1 VPPSLSPKYRRLTSG
16 ELEAL
21 EREFILY
28 LASRGIAADRWI
40 QLLESDPGQVENTII
55 SFSDLILQNIYE
67 KCSLVEQ
74 VTSNGWLLYRFDE
87 ATGSIELRGVTLAD
101 ERAPDLKTIE
111 KDALISW
118 IQSAPSGSVQLIR
131 ARKAMTRSK
140 AEEVDQLLKMGGFLS
155 ENQEFF
161 EQLNRL
167 FDREVK
173 SGN

>member
-67 KCSLVEQ
+67 KCTLVEQ

-111 KDALISW
+111 KDALLSW

>member
-1 VPPSLSPKYRRLTSG
+1 M
-16 ELEAL
+16 
-21 EREFILY
+21 F
-28 LASRGIAADRWI
+28 LASRGIPADLWK
-40 QLLESDPGQVENTII
+40 QYLGYDPGQVEKTII
-55 SFSDLILQNIYE
+55 DFSDLILQNIYE
-67 KCSLVEQ
+67 KCTLVEQ
-74 VTSNGWLLYRFDE
+74 VTSNGWLLYQFDE
-87 ATGSIELRGVTLAD
+87 ATNSIVLRGVTFVD

-111 KDALISW
+111 KDALLSW

-140 AEEVDQLLKMGGFLS
+140 AEEVDQLLKMGAFLS

-167 FDREVK
+167 FESAEK